1 MHTGPGVLPAE
12 QGLASPG
19 LLLEQDWL
27 WGSEDAC
34 AQGNEL
40 PPKHAP
46 FSPQRAQSPKPHS
59 GLKCSNSPFSSLD
72 HSPFRTEP
80 PPMLNEGYR
89 RETPSLGVGLASA
102 RGQTPALRSRF
113 GNTQHPREGQPGC
126 SQNRFS
132 WPLTRQPR
140 PGPAPRAAANKAAA
154 TTRGCR
160 GRAAG
165 PRHQHAQNAR
175 LLCAGHRA
183 ATRESLPSYVQT
195 FFQWPRWD
203 EFS

>member
-1 MHTGPGVLPAE
+1 MPAPRETGCLPSTPPSVLSECKVPSLTL
-12 QGLASPG
+12 GLS
-19 LLLEQDWL
+19 
-27 WGSEDAC
+27 
-34 AQGNEL
+34 AQTL
-40 PPKHAP
+40 
-46 FSPQRAQSPKPHS
+46 HS
-59 GLKCSNSPFSSLD
+59 SSLD

-165 PRHQHAQNAR
+165 PRHQHARNTR
-175 LLCAGHRA
+175 LLCAGHRV